1 MAKEGEKACVHY
13 AYVYVQVVMTFQTFL
28 WHDVCTVIDTRNVRR
43 LARTSY
49 VIVMQLRDWLCNL
62 MSLMESHTK

>member
-1 MAKEGEKACVHY
+1 MAKEGEKACVRY
-13 AYVYVQVVMTFQTFL
+13 TYVYVQVVMTFQTFL
-28 WHDVCTVIDTRNVRR
+28 WHDVCTGIDTRNVRR

-62 MSLMESHTK
+62 MSLMESHMK